1 MECYEPD
8 VADHLLLEPGS
19 DKQVNGGENLED
31 INFDLERIEESKE
44 SPYCVLQIDMDN
56 LQNQSIQLKIWEDR
70 TYRDIIRQKKLVKD
84 GIKIALE
91 QNQLSLARIV
101 SQFANIHEAFS
112 ADSLNNF
119 PPPVMSG
126 RAKSASLAIREEV
139 ENE

>member
-84 GIKIALE
+84 GSIE
-91 QNQLSLARIV
+91 YT
-101 SQFANIHEAFS
+101 EAQMYYLVKMTTS
-112 ADSLNNF
+112 ITL
-119 PPPVMSG
+119 PQTEKV
-126 RAKSASLAIREEV
+126 K
-139 ENE
+139 